1 VSRTAALAALDDFIA
16 RRLALFGTYQ
26 DAMWISEP
34 FLFHARLSAALD
46 LKLLDP
52 REVIAAAERALHVQC
67 APLAAVE
74 GFVRQI
80 SGWRESIRGVH
91 WHTMPGSLERNPLAA
106 HAPLP
111 RYYWTGET
119 EMRSLR
125 ECIGQ
130 TLRHRYAHPIQRLMV
145 TALFALLHR
154 PRPRRAT
161 ALRGLAARTRDARFI
176 AAAKGGVEALVRSL
190 AIDYAAQ
197 GVRVNAIAPGLTR
210 TPMSERM
217 LSRTYLKI
225 PGRSRS

>member
-1 VSRTAALAALDDFIA
+1 
-16 RRLALFGTYQ
+16 
-26 DAMWISEP
+26 
-34 FLFHARLSAALD
+34 
-46 LKLLDP
+46 
-52 REVIAAAERALHVQC
+52 
-67 APLAAVE
+67 VE

-80 SGWRESIRGVH
+80 FGWRESRRGVY

-111 RYYWTGET
+111 GLPWTGET
-119 EMRSLR
+119 EMRCLR

-130 TLRHRYAHPIQRLMV
+130 TLRHGYAHPIQRLMV

-217 LSRTYLKI
+217 LSSEAAAKTISAQY
-225 PGRSRS
+225 PFGRAGEAAEAAALAALLISERAGWITGQVIGFDGGFGSIRPLLRP